1 MKIKDAKFATRKWAG
16 YDILTASAGTA
27 KCGGI
32 ALLVME
38 NDAFTIENEK
48 VVCPNVISF
57 EMVTGRHK
65 RWFVVGCY
73 LPPSDKEGETQ
84 RMVIAALE
92 DRPVGTCPIVVGDL
106 NSDLDFPR
114 DRQEEILSSAMT
126 AQSLTCASNRGTGL
140 GRNDGGRTG
149 YGHSNDTKTAGGG
162 WSVLDSIQARLLP
175 DSEARSTED
184 QDMQVGVT
192 PPPQLGPPGADSEDW
207 GGAGR
212 GEPLRQGEA
221 EHP

>member
-65 RWFVVGCY
+65 RWLVVGCY

-114 DRQEEILSSAMT
+114 DRREEILSSAMT
-126 AQSLTCASNRGTGL
+126 AQDLTCASKGYRIRKKRRRTHGIWTFQRHEDRGG
-140 GRNDGGRTG
+140 GGRTWIRSKPD
-149 YGHSNDTKTAGGG
+149 YFLIREQDRRKIKRCR
-162 WSVLDSIQARLLP
+162 WVL
-175 DSEARSTED
+175 
-184 QDMQVGVT
+184 
-192 PPPQLGPPGADSEDW
+192 PPHHNLDH
-207 GGAGR
+207 R
-212 GEPLRQGEA
+212 R
-221 EHP
+221 